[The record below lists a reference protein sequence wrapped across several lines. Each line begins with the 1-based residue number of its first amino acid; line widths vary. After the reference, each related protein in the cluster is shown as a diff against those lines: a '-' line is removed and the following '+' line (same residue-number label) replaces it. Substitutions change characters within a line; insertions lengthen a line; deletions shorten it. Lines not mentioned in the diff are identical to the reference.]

1 MEKQNIQ
8 SRRIISL
15 LLSFFIALFFGSATY
30 LVAGYFGFFNES
42 VIYDSLNSSDYYPK
56 ALEYYSNSTKTLT
69 VLYGVDDSVL
79 QDTTNSVKFKIDVD
93 NCIHTSFYG
102 KKCIIDTESMES
114 KISANMTAFMVAEDI
129 TLTTEVQTGID
140 EFTKMTLDNYAKSVN
155 IPYFSFYVG
164 VKNKADRLIL
174 AGTLGLV
181 LIGGFLIS
189 LILGMYKRKL
199 KALRY
204 IIYSTITTGLLCIIV
219 PVYLLWSRFYE
230 RVQITPDYVSQLIS
244 SLIFR
249 GLWLFVWL
257 GFGWLILSAIL
268 LYLKQ
273 IWMHQNEK
281 HLESKQS

>member
-1 MEKQNIQ
+1 MEN
-8 SRRIISL
+8 
-15 LLSFFIALFFGSATY
+15 
-30 LVAGYFGFFNES
+30 
-42 VIYDSLNSSDYYPK
+42 
-56 ALEYYSNSTKTLT
+56 
-69 VLYGVDDSVL
+69 
-79 QDTTNSVKFKIDVD
+79 
-93 NCIHTSFYG
+93 
-102 KKCIIDTESMES
+102 
-114 KISANMTAFMVAEDI
+114 KISTNMTAFMVAQDI

-155 IPYFSFYVG
+155 IPYFSYYVD
-164 VKNKADRLIL
+164 VKNKADGLIL
-174 AGTLGLV
+174 AGSLGLA

-219 PVYLLWSRFYE
+219 PVYLLWTKFYE
-230 RVQITPDYVSQLIS
+230 RVQITPNYVSQLIS

-249 GLWLFVWL
+249 GLWVFVWL

-273 IWMHQNEK
+273 KWMRQNEK
-281 HLESKQS
+281 HLESK